1 MLCGTNSRVAGLS
14 AIAYV
19 SHVGANGVRQNGTDR
34 AGMPTYTD
42 RSVSDVA
49 DVDVCVVVVIV
60 VVLVVVDVAV
70 DVQCV
75 RSLRSLI

>member
-1 MLCGTNSRVAGLS
+1 
-14 AIAYV
+14 
-19 SHVGANGVRQNGTDR
+19 
-34 AGMPTYTD
+34 MPTYTD